1 VSGQFGAGVTYGG
14 RSRRVAST
22 SFAASRNTS
31 CCADRIVPLD
41 DLDGDLLPVQLSGD
55 AIPDGCGSLAWIHGL
70 GSLASWPSL
79 GQRTSATST
88 NLLSSGVLPME
99 L

>member
-1 VSGQFGAGVTYGG
+1 
-14 RSRRVAST
+14 
-22 SFAASRNTS
+22 
-31 CCADRIVPLD
+31 
-41 DLDGDLLPVQLSGD
+41 VQLSGD